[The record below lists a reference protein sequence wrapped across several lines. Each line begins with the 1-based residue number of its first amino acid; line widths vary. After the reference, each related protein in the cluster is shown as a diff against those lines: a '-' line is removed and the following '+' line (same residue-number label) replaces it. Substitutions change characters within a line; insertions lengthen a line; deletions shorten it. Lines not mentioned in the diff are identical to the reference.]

1 MGETPELIF
10 AAGTIGVETIDDDAL
25 WVPNDYEL
33 LVIREFQLETFVRL
47 HLIPPASHPSAPS

>member
-10 AAGTIGVETIDDDAL
+10 AAGTIGVKTINDNAL

-33 LVIREFQLETFVRL
+33 FVIREF
-47 HLIPPASHPSAPS
+47 